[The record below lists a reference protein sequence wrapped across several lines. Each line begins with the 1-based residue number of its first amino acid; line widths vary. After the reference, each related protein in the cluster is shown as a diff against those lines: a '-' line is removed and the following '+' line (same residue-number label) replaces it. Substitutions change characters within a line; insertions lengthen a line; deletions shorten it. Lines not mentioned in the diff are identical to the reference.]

1 MTTRAT
7 AIGMLAATA
16 LATVVSGCAAL
27 PLAAVAGP
35 LLDVGGGALVKT
47 GTEYTA
53 SGTARR
59 TFRLPSE
66 QVHTAVLET
75 FRRAEIPVAQ
85 DTAARDGQRI
95 VANAHGRSVHVRLVS
110 LTPVL
115 TSLELDVKRNL
126 LASDKATASEL
137 LAETEQVLGEGTPLA
152 VQKDAPPPARSARV
166 ARSTR

>member
-1 MTTRAT
+1 
-7 AIGMLAATA
+7 
-16 LATVVSGCAAL
+16 
-27 PLAAVAGP
+27 
-35 LLDVGGGALVKT
+35 
-47 GTEYTA
+47 
-53 SGTARR
+53 
-59 TFRLPSE
+59 
-66 QVHTAVLET
+66 
-75 FRRAEIPVAQ
+75 VAQ